1 MTTSQLVAWAT
12 SNGALVSNKVA
23 FKEVSQGNIG
33 AFYSSKGSEND
44 ALKGNQIRLP
54 LNLVITVENAIEAF
68 GEEFH
73 AISSTLTN
81 TNSLLKL
88 YLARERTSE
97 HLCKSFFKP
106 YLDLLPSSTQIGSP
120 LVWTADEKALLK
132 GSNLGN
138 SLKDNIRELA
148 EEWWQI
154 INLLPES
161 LARPSE
167 HFVNM
172 KFYYEYKFYTDDD
185 LYNYLVKDLKIDNWT
200 SFSNYLWASLIIK
213 SRAFPRYLL
222 KSFSD
227 SEIKE
232 HETMLLP
239 LIDLLNHDPT
249 AKVNWSVN
257 KHTTTE
263 YFDFKSDSASDGELF
278 NNYGQKGNEE
288 LLLGYGFC
296 LEHNAADSTALKI
309 KVPLELLP
317 DLELKGVKLPK
328 LSDYTT
334 SIVEGTS
341 KTEDSK
347 DYKEYEE
354 GLLFFITTSTLP
366 ENLIL
371 LFQWL
376 VRTKWE
382 DKLTLRMKLAGFN
395 YLRQAIESKSDI
407 VNAIKVPT
415 SNYGN
420 SRNTAIYLKS
430 QQKIFSSAVKMI
442 KRKEKE
448 ALSDPEYKLH
458 LLSLKNV
465 YKKDIKF
472 QQSLLV
478 TLGVTSFEG
487 LADAQLQDQVW
498 LLYLIRCFNR
508 DHYIK
513 SPEDEEDNYL
523 PVWIQ
528 EAFVRMAKETTIDA
542 SEIVSFKD
550 IYQGLIPPLNEA
562 VPEIYNVGEWGVN
575 ELIISAKLLDTISFV
590 RGKEQECIL
599 VQHHEL

>member
-1 MTTSQLVAWAT
+1 MSIQDLVKWAT
-12 SNGALVSNKVA
+12 SNGALISDNVDFRKVS
-23 FKEVSQGNIG
+23 EGNIG
-33 AFYSSKGSEND
+33 AFYVSKTSEND

-54 LNLVITVENAIEAF
+54 IELIITVENAIKAF
-68 GEEFH
+68 GPDFESI
-73 AISSTLTN
+73 ATQLSN

-88 YLARERTSE
+88 FLARERTDL
-97 HLCKSFFKP
+97 HLKDSFFKP
-106 YLDLLPSSTQIGSP
+106 YLSLLPSSAQIGSP
-120 LVWTADEKALLK
+120 LVWNAEEKALLK

-154 INLLPES
+154 INLLPDS
-161 LARPSE
+161 LAKPSQ

-185 LYNYLVKDLKIDNWT
+185 LYNNLVKNQDINNWT
-200 SFSNYLWASLIIK
+200 SFSNYLWASLILK

-222 KSFSD
+222 KTVSEA
-227 SEIKE
+227 EIKE

-239 LIDLLNHDPT
+239 LIDLLNHNPA
-249 AKVNWSVN
+249 AKVNWSVIN
-257 KHTTTE
+257 DATAE

-296 LEHNAADSTALKI
+296 LEHNSADSTALKI

-317 DLELKGVKLPK
+317 ELEKKGVKLPK
-328 LSDYTT
+328 LNDYTT
-334 SIVEGTS
+334 SIISGHLATQE
-341 KTEDSK
+341 SK

-354 GLLFFITTSTLP
+354 GLLFFITTTTVP
-366 ENLIL
+366 DNLIL

-382 DKLTLRMKLAGFN
+382 DTLTLRMKLAGLN

-407 VNAIKVPT
+407 VSAIKIP
-415 SNYGN
+415 SAN
-420 SRNTAIYLKS
+420 SANARNIAIYLKS
-430 QQKIFSSAVKMI
+430 QQKIFSSAIKLI

-448 ALSDPEYKLH
+448 SLADPNYKPH
-458 LLSLKNV
+458 LLSLKSV

-478 TLGVTSFEG
+478 TLGVTSYES
-487 LADAQLQDQVW
+487 LVAAQLQDQVW
-498 LLYLIRCFNR
+498 LLYLIRCLNR
-508 DHYIK
+508 DHYVK

-523 PVWIQ
+523 PEWIQ
-528 EAFVRMAKETTIDA
+528 EAFVRLQKETTIAA
-542 SEIVSFKD
+542 SEIVSFKEL
-550 IYQGLIPPLNEA
+550 YQGLIPPLNEA
-562 VPEIYNVGEWGVN
+562 VPEIYNVGAWGVN

-599 VQHHEL
+599 VEHHDI